1 MSSPYF
7 IIMNQ
12 LIVLFKKKKTIIL
25 SKTALY
31 ESCTY
36 ITCHNMK
43 RGKHVCRYKGG
54 ASIYII

>member
-12 LIVLFKKKKTIIL
+12 LIVLFKKKKNIIL

-31 ESCTY
+31 ESY